1 MSTQSEIENLLELT
15 HGDLLKATE
24 CIERQLNVIYTRAQ
38 VLLSLAGMAVTVTG
52 FSGRLIAN
60 TNAFAQFFIVFGLG
74 IIISSVIYIFTKV
87 MAIKWVTASIS
98 CSDPQGSLSLLMHQR
113 DVKTKAYMVGGRI
126 LCLGLVFY
134 ALAVAVMLFNPAPMA
149 VAVR

>member
-1 MSTQSEIENLLELT
+1 MTTQNEIENLLALT
-15 HGDLLKATE
+15 HGDLLKAMD

-60 TNAFAQFFIVFGLG
+60 TNAYAQFFIVLGLG

-87 MAIKWVTASIS
+87 TSIKWVTASITV
-98 CSDPQGSLSLLMHQR
+98 SDPKGSLAVLIQQR
-113 DVKTKAYMVGGRI
+113 DIKTNAYMVGGRI

-134 ALAVAVMLFNPAPMA
+134 ALAVAVMLFNPEPLT
-149 VAVR
+149 VAAR